1 MTFEEYEQGYYS
13 GDSEDPS
20 GPLEDPETHA
30 MLEHLVEFETEMF
43 RMDCKRRLKGLTY
56 KQLETLLVELHG
68 GEWRDAL

>member
-20 GPLEDPETHA
+20 GPSEDPETHA

-43 RMDCKRRLKGLTY
+43 RLDCYRKYSK
-56 KQLETLLVELHG
+56 LHPRHLRKMMIEIH
-68 GEWRDAL
+68 GEYWQDAL

>member
-20 GPLEDPETHA
+20 GPSEDPETHD

-43 RMDCKRRLKGLTY
+43 RLDCRRRLKGLSY
-56 KQLETLLVELHG
+56 KQLETLLVDLHG
-68 GEWRDAL
+68 REWKDAL